1 MSKDEKILFVLLM
14 GSFWGAL
21 ELFGGDTFRACGIS
35 NKSAYL
41 FGLGLIILY
50 ASKRVVDFAG
60 SVVLM
65 AAIACIFKTAST
77 HFYACQIAA
86 VMINGIIFDAGYTI
100 YKSQLNASIIYRI
113 IAAPLLA
120 YISFAIFAI
129 MATFVF
135 KEAGWAT
142 NEWSGIREYLL
153 TSALIA
159 SLFSI
164 VTINAGYYL
173 GNMLRSLFMSRKVSI
188 SSSIFRVT
196 SLALVAIIWIAG
208 QIY

>member
-1 MSKDEKILFVLLM
+1 MSKYEKILLVLLM
-14 GSFWGAL
+14 GSLWGAL

-50 ASKRVVDFAG
+50 ASKRVVDFPG
-60 SVVLM
+60 SVILM

-86 VMINGIIFDAGYTI
+86 VMINGVIFDAAYQLF
-100 YKSQLNASIIYRI
+100 KNQLNASIIYRI
-113 IAAPLLA
+113 IAAPILA

-142 NEWSGIREYLL
+142 REWSGIGDYLG
-153 TSALIA
+153 TGALIA

-173 GNMLRSLFMSRKVSI
+173 GNILRSSFISRKISA
-188 SSSIFRVT
+188 SSSAFRVT

>member
-1 MSKDEKILFVLLM
+1 MSKYEKILFILLM
-14 GSFWGAL
+14 GSLWGAL
-21 ELFGGDTFRACGIS
+21 ELFGGDTFRACGVA

-50 ASKRVVDFAG
+50 ASKRVVGFAG
-60 SVVLM
+60 SVVIM
-65 AAIACIFKTAST
+65 AAITCIFKTAST

-86 VMINGIIFDAGYTI
+86 VMINGVIFDAAYQSF
-100 YKSQLNASIIYRI
+100 KNQLNASILYRL
-113 IAAPLLA
+113 IAAPILA

-142 NEWSGIREYLL
+142 RGWESVREYLL
-153 TSALIA
+153 TSASIA

-173 GNMLRSLFMSRKVSI
+173 GDILRLSFISRTVSV
-188 SSSIFRVT
+188 SSSAFRVT